1 MYGRTWVGDYLL
13 PVHLY
18 LLQPRKVFNIANIFT
33 VAFSLGCAFAPN
45 AGSLIALRFLG
56 MQPALKHCDRDTLPS
71 FIAGLSGSAPIAI
84 GGGSVSDLF
93 SERDR
98 ASAMAMFSLG
108 PLVGRYLG
116 RYL

>member
-1 MYGRTWVGDYLL
+1 MISVSLL
-13 PVHLY
+13 TITEK
-18 LLQPRKVFNIANIFT
+18 KVFNIANIFT

-56 MQPALKHCDRDTLPS
+56 MQSALKHCDRDALHS

-84 GGGSVSDLF
+84 GGGAVSDLF

-108 PLVGRYLG
+108 PLVGRYSG
-116 RYL
+116 RYI